1 MVTNRIEFSVWSS
14 QAIGVILQREQEKI
28 ASMQR
33 SAYLLLEETKRKLQ
47 EEEQAVQNELRVREL
62 QEERE
67 RRKLRATA
75 RDTPM
80 NDALADFEEKVGHI
94 IVTTNMVVVIV
105 LIQVASNFL

>member
-1 MVTNRIEFSVWSS
+1 MFTMNIIEYFTLNRNTILLRPNVCLLFPIWRS

-28 ASMQR
+28 ASVQR
-33 SAYLLLEETKRKLQ
+33 SAYLLLEATKRRLQ
-47 EEEQAVQNELRVREL
+47 EEAEAVQNELRVREL

-80 NDALADFEEKVGHI
+80 NDALSDFEEKV
-94 IVTTNMVVVIV
+94 
-105 LIQVASNFL
+105 SK